1 MVRRMKRRASLTA
14 IFAVCA
20 WLALPAGLCR
30 ATGESPRI
38 QVLIVDGFSNH
49 DWRRT
54 THWVKAI
61 LEPTGLFEVSV
72 STAPARMDD
81 PAYATWLP
89 DFKGHE
95 VVVQTC
101 NDLTGTGCPW
111 PEPAREAFDRY
122 VREGGGVFMMHA
134 ANNAF
139 ASWEAYNRIIGLGW
153 RKRDF
158 GQALRVRDDGSI
170 ERIPAGEGPGTGHA
184 IRQDRVVHRLGDHPI
199 HHGMPR
205 AWKTPLLEVLTY
217 ARGPAENVEVLSWGE
232 DPAGHGRWPLEWTVR
247 YGQGRVY
254 ASSFGHAWQDEL
266 APVNFRCA
274 GFQTLLVRAVQW
286 LAKRPVDFPVPP
298 DFPNEE
304 TLSLRPPVGE
314 PGADP

>member
-1 MVRRMKRRASLTA
+1 MPICHVRRMKRRASLTA
-14 IFAVCA
+14 VFAAGA
-20 WLALPAGLCR
+20 WLALPAGFCR
-30 ATGESPRI
+30 AAGESPRI
-38 QVLIVDGFSNH
+38 KVLIVDGFSNH

-54 THWVKAI
+54 THLVKAI

-170 ERIPAGEGPGTGHA
+170 ERIPAGEGPGTVISRGLTARRVFRGSMASGIAMVSSAGRRACHA
-184 IRQDRVVHRLGDHPI
+184 EIGMHARNRKRV
-199 HHGMPR
+199 
-205 AWKTPLLEVLTY
+205 
-217 ARGPAENVEVLSWGE
+217 
-232 DPAGHGRWPLEWTVR
+232 
-247 YGQGRVY
+247 
-254 ASSFGHAWQDEL
+254 
-266 APVNFRCA
+266 
-274 GFQTLLVRAVQW
+274 
-286 LAKRPVDFPVPP
+286 
-298 DFPNEE
+298 
-304 TLSLRPPVGE
+304 
-314 PGADP
+314 